1 MPDEFVAEWEFTPHR
16 PAPAR
21 RVVAA
26 IVRAIQATASFFL
39 FVLTA
44 SVALCA
50 DILARRGPAPHGPT
64 TRREQAP
71 QGYLPTTVGSLRKIG
86 HAREDA
92 FEELD
97 FDAARPAPARR
108 IVADLLRVMQATALV
123 LTVAV
128 ALGADILAR
137 GRPAGRAATRA
148 IAGSET
154 RARLVVPALAVV
166 GTLGAGIGLRIWQI
180 NALGY
185 NSDEAVYAGQAAS
198 IAGDPNLEEFFPIF
212 RAHPLLFQSV
222 LSIGF
227 HLGADD
233 LFGRLVSAAVGVA
246 TICVVYILGSLLY
259 GRKAGML
266 AAFFIALMPYHVVV
280 TRQVLL
286 DGPMVLFATLSLYLL
301 ARFATTERPAW
312 LYAAGAAMG
321 LTFLS
326 KETSILFLGAIYAF
340 FALAPSVR
348 VRVKDLVLSA
358 GIMAL
363 VIAPFPLSLIVAGR
377 AETGEQ
383 YLTWQLFRRPN
394 HDWAFY
400 PTTVPEVIGPLV
412 ILTAIAG
419 LWLLRRTSS
428 WRETLLL
435 SWIAVP
441 VLFFQLWPVKGFQ
454 YLLPIAPPIAVL
466 AGRALGGWSPT
477 ESLSILRGRLNGA
490 WIAPLAT
497 GIIAVT
503 LLIPSWQRIQPSN
516 SATFLAG
523 SGGVPGG
530 REAGEWIDEHVP
542 EGAKLLTIGPSMANI
557 LQFYGHRRAYG
568 LSVSPNPLQRN
579 PSYEPVPN
587 PDLLLRSNELQ
598 YVVWDAFSASRS
610 PFFSESL
617 LRYADRY
624 NGRAVHTESVTVTT
638 PDGQK
643 AEKPVIVI
651 YEVRP

>member
-1 MPDEFVAEWEFTPHR
+1 MAR
-16 PAPAR
+16 LLAPAL
-21 RVVAA
+21 VVAIVLGAA
-26 IVRAIQATASFFL
+26 IA
-39 FVLTA
+39 
-44 SVALCA
+44 
-50 DILARRGPAPHGPT
+50 
-64 TRREQAP
+64 
-71 QGYLPTTVGSLRKIG
+71 
-86 HAREDA
+86 
-92 FEELD
+92 
-97 FDAARPAPARR
+97 
-108 IVADLLRVMQATALV
+108 LRV
-123 LTVAV
+123 
-128 ALGADILAR
+128 
-137 GRPAGRAATRA
+137 
-148 IAGSET
+148 
-154 RARLVVPALAVV
+154 
-166 GTLGAGIGLRIWQI
+166 WQI

-198 IAGDPNLEEFFPIF
+198 IAGDPKLEEFFPIF

-222 LSIGF
+222 LSIGYHF
-227 HLGADD
+227 GAGD

-246 TICVVYILGSLLY
+246 TIGIVYLLGSLLY
-259 GRKAGML
+259 GRRAGML
-266 AAFFIALMPYHVVV
+266 AALFMALMPYHVVV

-348 VRVKDLVLSA
+348 VRIKDLVLSA
-358 GIMAL
+358 AVMAL
-363 VIAPFPLSLIVAGR
+363 VIAPFPLTLIFEGR

-383 YLTWQLFRRPN
+383 YLTWQLFRLPN
-394 HDWAFY
+394 HDWTFY

-412 ILTAIAG
+412 ILTGIAG
-419 LWLLRRTSS
+419 LWLLRRESS

-435 SWIAVP
+435 LWIAVP

-466 AGRALGGWSPT
+466 AARTLARWSPSKT
-477 ESLSILRGRLNGA
+477 MTILRARVSGVWLR
-490 WIAPLAT
+490 PLAAAV
-497 GIIAVT
+497 IAVT
-503 LLIPSWQRIQPSN
+503 LLIPSWQRIQPST
-516 SATFLAG
+516 SASFLAG

-530 REAGEWIDEHVP
+530 REAGKWIDEHVP
-542 EGAKLLTIGPSMANI
+542 EGAKFLTVGPSMANI
-557 LQFYGHRRAYG
+557 LQFYGHRKAYG

-624 NGRAVHTESVTVTT
+624 NGRAVHTESVTVST

-643 AEKPVIVI
+643 AEKPVIIV
-651 YEVRP
+651 YEVWP

>member
-1 MPDEFVAEWEFTPHR
+1 MAAQGRLQRMLGLLGMGRGSGVHEEFLAELEFSRPR

-21 RVVAA
+21 RAVAA
-26 IVRAIQATASFFL
+26 IVGGVGAVARL
-39 FVLTA
+39 FVLVLTA
-44 SVALCA
+44 AVAFGA
-50 DILARRGPAPHGPT
+50 DTFVRPGLAGHVVTKT
-64 TRREQAP
+64 TDRTQ
-71 QGYLPTTVGSLRKIG
+71 TM
-86 HAREDA
+86 AR
-92 FEELD
+92 
-97 FDAARPAPARR
+97 
-108 IVADLLRVMQATALV
+108 LLMPALV
-123 LTVAV
+123 L
-128 ALGADILAR
+128 
-137 GRPAGRAATRA
+137 AA
-148 IAGSET
+148 
-154 RARLVVPALAVV
+154 
-166 GTLGAGIGLRIWQI
+166 TLGASIALRVWQI
-180 NALGY
+180 DALGY

-198 IAGDPNLEEFFPIF
+198 IADDPKLQEFFPVF
-212 RAHPLLFQSV
+212 RAHPLLFQSI
-222 LSIGF
+222 LSIGYHF
-227 HLGADD
+227 GVND

-246 TICVVYILGSLLY
+246 TIGIVYMLGSLLY
-259 GRKAGML
+259 GRKAGIL
-266 AAFFIALMPYHVVV
+266 AALFVALMPYHVVV

-286 DGPMVLFATLSLYLL
+286 DGPMTLFATLTLYFL
-301 ARFATTERPAW
+301 ARFATTERPEW

-348 VRVKDLVLSA
+348 VNIRDLVLSV

-363 VIAPFPLSLIVAGR
+363 VIAPFPLSLIFAGR

-412 ILTAIAG
+412 ILAAIAG
-419 LWLLRRTSS
+419 LWLLRRENS

-441 VLFFQLWPVKGFQ
+441 ALFFQLWPVKGFQ

-466 AGRALGGWSPT
+466 AARTLARWSPA
-477 ESLSILRGRLNGA
+477 ESLSILRGRLNGT
-490 WIAPLAT
+490 WIAPLAA

-503 LLIPSWQRIQPSN
+503 LLIPSWQRIQPST
-516 SATFLAG
+516 SDSFLAG

-530 REAGEWIDEHVP
+530 REAGKWIDEHVP

-557 LQFYGHRRAYG
+557 LQFYGHRKAYG
-568 LSVSPNPLQRN
+568 LSVSPNPLHRN

-610 PFFSESL
+610 SSFSESL

-624 NGRAVHTESVTVTT
+624 NGRVVHTESVRVTT
-638 PDGQK
+638 PDGEK